1 MSRLT
6 RLLKK
11 VCGASLGSERGRR
24 GLTLSWYRSSGP
36 SMLQFQNE
44 GPSWPNGGYREPKR
58 GRRGPKGVKT

>member
-24 GLTLSWYRSSGP
+24 GLTFNRYRSSGTVGVEI
-36 SMLQFQNE
+36 QKRWAVE
-44 GPSWPNGGYREPKR
+44 GQMEVVGDRIQ
-58 GRRGPKGVKT
+58 